1 MYDERSISTA
11 TSMALTGTTAFS
23 KEFLDNLNN
32 QIVKLAETKTNNNT
46 SKFVEG
52 KYLGTLL
59 EKGPLG
65 TLDYTPIINSIYNDT
80 SNYLTTYE
88 QLCNTII
95 TKYGTYLAYVMLH
108 PDNRK
113 IESYDVSSPSGN
125 VDLKLFSYINKADYN
140 TRVQTD
146 RNRLKS
152 YLDEYDISNILNY
165 AEYVTDENTLS
176 TIDQNVN
183 AFLIPLINDKFDEVD
198 RYDFS
203 AIDKIRNSLI
213 KNLDTLNYI
222 VDNESD
228 VKISGTTAYGA
239 TLESFSGDTFYN
251 AYSDCITYINNN
263 RDKMYEKLTN
273 TSITS
278 DVSLLLG
285 SLFYDKVDNIMDIIK
300 SILNLGD
307 EDDTII
313 KIRKNISEILVQSD
327 ETIKFKFSK
336 TPNKKN
342 EKTYSYNIS
351 VINDT
356 ITQTETMK
364 LLFSKNN
371 EPTSKLNYYRN
382 E

>member
-1 MYDERSISTA
+1 
-11 TSMALTGTTAFS
+11 
-23 KEFLDNLNN
+23 
-32 QIVKLAETKTNNNT
+32 
-46 SKFVEG
+46 
-52 KYLGTLL
+52 
-59 EKGPLG
+59 
-65 TLDYTPIINSIYNDT
+65 
-80 SNYLTTYE
+80 
-88 QLCNTII
+88 
-95 TKYGTYLAYVMLH
+95 
-108 PDNRK
+108 
-113 IESYDVSSPSGN
+113 
-125 VDLKLFSYINKADYN
+125 
-140 TRVQTD
+140 
-146 RNRLKS
+146 
-152 YLDEYDISNILNY
+152 
-165 AEYVTDENTLS
+165 
-176 TIDQNVN
+176 
-183 AFLIPLINDKFDEVD
+183 
-198 RYDFS
+198 
-203 AIDKIRNSLI
+203 
-213 KNLDTLNYI
+213 
-222 VDNESD
+222 
-228 VKISGTTAYGA
+228 
-239 TLESFSGDTFYN
+239 
-251 AYSDCITYINNN
+251 
-263 RDKMYEKLTN
+263 MYEKLTN

-300 SILNLGD
+300 SIMNLGD

>member
-1 MYDERSISTA
+1 
-11 TSMALTGTTAFS
+11 
-23 KEFLDNLNN
+23 
-32 QIVKLAETKTNNNT
+32 
-46 SKFVEG
+46 
-52 KYLGTLL
+52 
-59 EKGPLG
+59 
-65 TLDYTPIINSIYNDT
+65 
-80 SNYLTTYE
+80 
-88 QLCNTII
+88 
-95 TKYGTYLAYVMLH
+95 MLH

-125 VDLKLFSYINKADYN
+125 INLKLFSYINKADYN
-140 TRVQTD
+140 TRIQTD

-165 AEYVTDENTLS
+165 AEFITDENTLS

-183 AFLIPLINDKFDEVD
+183 AFLLPLINDKFDEVD

-203 AIDKIRNSLI
+203 LIEKIRNNLI
-213 KNLDTLNYI
+213 KNLDSLNYI
-222 VDNESD
+222 IANQSD
-228 VKISGTTAYGA
+228 VKISGITAYSA
-239 TLESFSGDTFYN
+239 TLESFSGDTLYN
-251 AYSDCITYINNN
+251 AYGDCVTYINNN

-285 SLFYDKVDNIMDIIK
+285 SLFYDKVDNIMEIIK
-300 SILNLGD
+300 SNLNLGD

-313 KIRKNISEILVQSD
+313 KIRKNISKILVQSN

-356 ITQTETMK
+356 PQTETIK

-371 EPTSKLNYYRN
+371 EPKDKLNYYRN